1 MQRKKYVMA
10 LDQGT
15 TSSRCI
21 LFDRQ
26 GNVVSMAQKEF
37 TQIYPKTGWVE
48 HDAMEIWS
56 SQYGVAAEAMAKIGA
71 DAGDIDAI
79 GITNQRETTIVWDRN
94 TGVPVYNAICWQCH
108 RTADR
113 IDELKAQGYDK
124 LIKSKTGLVPDAYFS
139 ATKIGWILD
148 NVEGARKKAEAGELL
163 FGTVDTWLI
172 WKLSKGRIFVTDYT
186 NASRTMLFNIYTRS
200 WDDELLELFGVP
212 RSMLAQVRPSSC
224 IYGTTDEGLL
234 GGEIKLAGAAG
245 DQQAALFG
253 QCCYGEGDVKNT
265 YGTGCFL
272 LMNTGKR
279 AFESENGLITTIAAD
294 TDEEPSYAL
303 EGSVFVAGAAIQWLR
318 DEMRMIDSSAQSEEY
333 AKAVPDTN
341 GVYVVPAFTGLGAPY
356 WNQYCRGMVVGI
368 TRGCSKEHFVRATL
382 ESLAYQ
388 THSVLKSME
397 QDTGLAISSLRVD
410 GGASANDF
418 LMQFQADILGA
429 DVLRPECIETTAL
442 GAAYLA
448 GLATGYWQSRE
459 EIEKNWQ
466 LSHRFV
472 PSMSDAIR
480 QERLK
485 GWDKAVRCALM
496 WQD

>member
-1 MQRKKYVMA
+1 M
-10 LDQGT
+10 
-15 TSSRCI
+15 
-21 LFDRQ
+21 
-26 GNVVSMAQKEF
+26 
-37 TQIYPKTGWVE
+37 
-48 HDAMEIWS
+48 
-56 SQYGVAAEAMAKIGA
+56 
-71 DAGDIDAI
+71 
-79 GITNQRETTIVWDRN
+79 
-94 TGVPVYNAICWQCH
+94 
-108 RTADR
+108 
-113 IDELKAQGYDK
+113 AQGYDK

-186 NASRTMLFNIYTRS
+186 NASRTMLFNIHTRS